1 VRVKEVIMVAQ
12 QNIAKVIFLSLV
24 FVFLLCTGSDDTK
37 SDKIKSQ
44 AKLQKFYTY
53 SYIDPMV
60 GIEVF
65 RLLMPGDWKAEGAI
79 KWEAVPALPARVRFR
94 FYNTKSLSEFN
105 LFPTQDYFWT
115 DNQMFLYTNPPGSLR
130 FGTPVAQPI
139 DLHTAFTRVIIPK
152 FRGEVSD
159 LKIVEEKEVLE
170 LVKLAK
176 GPPTQGVNAL
186 AEAGKMRIEYNEN
199 GKEMEE
205 EFYAAVSQ
213 FIINLPGSY
222 YSPGYYINYWYIDLI
237 FSFKAEKGKLD
248 AQTKLFQTMLYSFK
262 VNPQWYAKVA
272 NVKEQLAQMAIQ
284 NIQAVGRMSQIIA
297 QASSEMRED
306 QQRSWEYRQEI
317 NDKIAQNFSD
327 YMRGVDQY
335 YDPFAEKRVEL
346 PTGYKNVYSNNL
358 GEYILTDDP
367 NYNPNVGSNLTW
379 QKLDLAK

>member
-1 VRVKEVIMVAQ
+1 MLVQ
-12 QNIAKVIFLSLV
+12 QNIAKVIFLSVL
-24 FVFLLCTGSDDTK
+24 FVFLLCCGSDNTK
-37 SDKIKSQ
+37 TDKTENQ

-60 GIEVF
+60 GIELF
-65 RLLMPGDWKAEGAI
+65 RFLIPGDWKAEGAI
-79 KWEAVPALPARVRFR
+79 KWEAVPALPARVNFR
-94 FYNTKSLSEFN
+94 FYDTKSLSEFN

-159 LKIVEEKEVLE
+159 LELVEEKEVPE

-176 GPPTQGVNAL
+176 GPPTQGVTAL

-237 FSFKAEKGKLD
+237 FSFKAEKGRLD

-272 NVKEQLAQMAIQ
+272 NVKEQLAQMVIQ
-284 NIQAVGRMSQIIA
+284 NIQAVGRMSQIIT

-327 YMRGVDQY
+327 YVRGVDQY

>member
-1 VRVKEVIMVAQ
+1 MLVQ
-12 QNIAKVIFLSLV
+12 QNIAKVIFLSVL
-24 FVFLLCTGSDDTK
+24 FVFLLCCGSDNTK
-37 SDKIKSQ
+37 TDKTENQ

-65 RLLMPGDWKAEGAI
+65 RFLIPGDWKAEGAI
-79 KWEAVPALPARVRFR
+79 KWEAVPALPARVNFR
-94 FYNTKSLSEFN
+94 FYDTKSLSEFN

-159 LKIVEEKEVLE
+159 LELVEEKEVPE

-176 GPPTQGVNAL
+176 GPPTQGVTAL

-237 FSFKAEKGKLD
+237 FSFKAEKGRLD

-272 NVKEQLAQMAIQ
+272 NVKEQLAQMVIQ
-284 NIQAVGRMSQIIA
+284 NIQAVGRMSQIIT

-327 YMRGVDQY
+327 YVRGVDQY